1 MERQLLIYNQNVD
14 TQKQFESFAAAHLHN
29 LGIQLI
35 FLKYLSDANTISIWS
50 ERTTF
55 IAKKQNLTNS
65 YICVCVFG
73 AYTHGSC
80 GLSIINWFFWSSKSG
95 ENEKRNLNSWNNKYL
110 HAAAAAAHTT
120 IRHYIYSTSPEKRL
134 AAAGQDKTTYSS
146 AHKIH
151 ICFFFLFLIFLRIPF
166 RVSYE
171 KRLRE
176 KKIAQRPFLYR
187 RLPHI
192 QHTIFFLLLVSFY

>member
-65 YICVCVFG
+65 
-73 AYTHGSC
+73 
-80 GLSIINWFFWSSKSG
+80 
-95 ENEKRNLNSWNNKYL
+95 
-110 HAAAAAAHTT
+110 
-120 IRHYIYSTSPEKRL
+120 
-134 AAAGQDKTTYSS
+134 
-146 AHKIH
+146 
-151 ICFFFLFLIFLRIPF
+151 
-166 RVSYE
+166 
-171 KRLRE
+171 
-176 KKIAQRPFLYR
+176 
-187 RLPHI
+187 
-192 QHTIFFLLLVSFY
+192 